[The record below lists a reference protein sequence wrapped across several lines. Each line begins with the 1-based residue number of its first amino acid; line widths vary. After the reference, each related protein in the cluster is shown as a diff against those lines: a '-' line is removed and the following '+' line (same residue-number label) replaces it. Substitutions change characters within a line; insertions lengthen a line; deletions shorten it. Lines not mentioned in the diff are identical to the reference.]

1 LAGRGL
7 KYTETAPVD
16 VPTLPVDG
24 RISEKDGV
32 TPGTLSSPRDQARL
46 RRSAGIVTASA
57 TTLNTVAVT
66 ISAGKAN
73 SSMRQA

>member
-32 TPGTLSSPRDQARL
+32 TPGTLSSPRDQA
-46 RRSAGIVTASA
+46 GIVTASA